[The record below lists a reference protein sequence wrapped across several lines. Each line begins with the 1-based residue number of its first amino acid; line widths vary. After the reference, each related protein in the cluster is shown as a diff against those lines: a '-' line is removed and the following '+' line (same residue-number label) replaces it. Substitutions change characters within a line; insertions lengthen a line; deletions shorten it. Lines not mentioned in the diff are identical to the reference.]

1 MAPLRK
7 CTFTVTHMVTKRLHF
22 SMHVVAK
29 VSDGLLKNVIGCT
42 SGKWDSSVVFHAV
55 LIVGSLPH
63 VSMIKARSSARSCIA
78 NTMHR
83 QQPRRSSEQ
92 ATPMMSF
99 GELLSQL
106 DLTGNE
112 PLNPLEELMQMP
124 VLFGGPVEQGRGFVL
139 HTSDY
144 FTEDSSLPVSANIA
158 LTATVDIL
166 RAMAKGEG
174 PQRAVLALGYAGWA
188 PGQLESEI
196 QRNGWLTCQ
205 ADEELVFGLDFDAR
219 YLAALRK
226 LKIDPAMLSSDAGHA

>member
-1 MAPLRK
+1 
-7 CTFTVTHMVTKRLHF
+7 
-22 SMHVVAK
+22 
-29 VSDGLLKNVIGCT
+29 
-42 SGKWDSSVVFHAV
+42 
-55 LIVGSLPH
+55 
-63 VSMIKARSSARSCIA
+63 
-78 NTMHR
+78 
-83 QQPRRSSEQ
+83 
-92 ATPMMSF
+92 MMSF

-112 PLNPLEELMQMP
+112 PLNPPEELMQMP

-139 HTSDY
+139 HTNDY
-144 FTEDSSLPVSANIA
+144 FTADSSLPVSENIA

-166 RAMAKGEG
+166 RAMAEGEG

-196 QRNGWLTCQ
+196 QRNGWLTCP
-205 ADEELVFGLDFDAR
+205 ADEELVFGLDFDER